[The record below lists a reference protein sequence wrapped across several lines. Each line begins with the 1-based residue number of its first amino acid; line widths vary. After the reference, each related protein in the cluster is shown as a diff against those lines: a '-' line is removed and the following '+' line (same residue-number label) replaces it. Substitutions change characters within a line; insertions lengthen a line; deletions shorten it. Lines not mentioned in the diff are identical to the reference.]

1 NIKIKPNRKQFNFSG
16 LQCPG
21 PLVNISKEIKNI
33 ENGDQIEVT
42 VTDSGFLSDIKSWV
56 KQTGHTLVKLDE
68 SNQGINAI
76 IQKEQPKGLNVHNI
90 IKGTT
95 SFYLSGKLN
104 KQVAQMIIA
113 KDVKVVGREESIFFT
128 FWVLMH

>member
-1 NIKIKPNRKQFNFSG
+1 MMKVLQTKIKPNRKQFNFSC
-16 LQCPG
+16 LQCPD
-21 PLVNISKEIKNI
+21 PLVNIRKEIKNI

-76 IQKEQPKGLNVHNI
+76 IQKEQPKGLDVSHTT
-90 IKGTT
+90 KGTT
-95 SFYLSGKLN
+95 IVLFRDRKS
-104 KQVAQMIIA
+104 
-113 KDVKVVGREESIFFT
+113 VV
-128 FWVLMH
+128 